1 MKLLTISMDKFAS
14 FIERSDTVLIPVGTV
29 EAHGHHLPLGTDVLI
44 PNQIA
49 EAVDARMGDR
59 ILLAPE
65 VNYGHSWYLS
75 IYPGTVDISSETL
88 VNYLFEIGKGFLKWG
103 FQNIIFLNGHGGN
116 NPALTIVSEK
126 LAAQGAK
133 VAIINWWIDFRQEI
147 LEICEGQ
154 GHAGE
159 DETSVIMAIDEGLV
173 DKAKTRAH
181 WVQLVANVTTKEIA
195 RTVYPD
201 ALSGDARLAAKEK
214 GDRILDVVV
223 ETMVELIEKIRRDEL
238 MKENP

>member
-44 PNQIA
+44 PNEIA

-75 IYPGTVDISSETL
+75 IYPGTVDISSEAL

-201 ALSGDARLAAKEK
+201 ALSGDARLATKEK
-214 GDRILDVVV
+214 GGRILDVVV

>member
-44 PNQIA
+44 PSEIA
-49 EAVDARMGDR
+49 EAVDARMGDQ

-133 VAIINWWIDFRQEI
+133 VAIINWWVDFRQEI

-159 DETSVIMAIDEGLV
+159 DETSVIMAIDDGLV

-201 ALSGDARLAAKEK
+201 ALSGDARLATKEK
-214 GDRILDVVV
+214 GGRILDVVV

>member
-44 PNQIA
+44 PNEIA

-159 DETSVIMAIDEGLV
+159 DETSVIMAIDDGLV
-173 DKAKTRAH
+173 DKTKTRAH

-223 ETMVELIEKIRRDEL
+223 ETMVELIEKIRRNEL